1 MMAAGFSWPDSSY
14 KKTINTHSKMHIIM
28 SVKILTLDNDL
39 YSIDNQTHCFDTS
52 LIADPR

>member
-1 MMAAGFSWPDSSY
+1 
-14 KKTINTHSKMHIIM
+14 M